1 MEIVMTLVI
10 MAAGMGSRYGG
21 LKQIDPITKNGE
33 FIVDFSIY
41 DAVLAGFDK
50 VVFIIKEEN
59 YDIFRE
65 TVGARI
71 EGKVNIEYVFQKPDS
86 IPSGFEIPEGRVKP
100 WGTAHAVLSARDAVN
115 EPFAVIN
122 SDDFYG
128 RDAFAQL
135 YSCMDGAKTS
145 GHFAM
150 AGYILENT
158 ITENGTVSRGVCS
171 VENGFLV
178 NVTERTQIKEIDGV
192 IKYFENDTW
201 HELARD
207 SVVSMNCWAFTPDIF
222 DSLEEGFVKFFEKL
236 PLTPDPKK
244 AEYLLPTLVQSE
256 IDGGKCDVRVLKTS
270 AKWHG
275 ITYAED
281 KPEFVKFINS
291 EIEKGVYPDGLW
303 K

>member
-1 MEIVMTLVI
+1 MTLVI

-21 LKQIDPITKNGE
+21 LKQIDPITPHGE

-41 DAVLAGFDK
+41 DAKAAGFDK

-59 YDIFRE
+59 YEIFRE

-71 EGKVNIEYVFQKPDS
+71 EGAIKVEYVFQKMDN
-86 IPSGFEIPEGRVKP
+86 IPCGYAVPEGRVKP
-100 WGTAHAVLSARDAVN
+100 WGTAHAVLSAADAVN

-128 RDAFAQL
+128 RDAFVQL
-135 YSCMDGAKTS
+135 YNCMSGAS
-145 GHFAM
+145 SRGHYAM

-158 ITENGTVSRGVCS
+158 ITENGSVSRGVCE
-171 VENGFLV
+171 VEGGLLK
-178 NVTERTQIKEIDGV
+178 NVTERTKIQ
-192 IKYFENDTW
+192 ENDGTIQYLENEVW
-201 HELARD
+201 HDLARD

-222 DSLEEGFVKFFEKL
+222 DALRDGFTAFFKEL
-236 PLTPDPKK
+236 PDASDPLK
-244 AEYLLPTLVQSE
+244 AEYLLPSLVQAQ
-256 IDGGKCDVRVLKTS
+256 IDCGACDVRVLETS

-281 KPEFVKFINS
+281 KARFVEFIKSQIAA
-291 EIEKGVYPDGLW
+291 GVYPDGLW